1 MSDKLKH
8 LIQQQQKLQ
17 AQAATQRQDLSD
29 NIHHWHTRL
38 KWLDRTL
45 ALVGFVKRHPTTL
58 LGAGT
63 ILAMLIPNRSG
74 KTLLGAYTAI
84 KFLRKFL
91 GVFSSEKSAIK
102 D

>member
-1 MSDKLKH
+1 MNQKLNQ
-8 LIQQQQKLQ
+8 LIQRQHKLQ
-17 AQAATQRQDLSD
+17 AQAAEQRQDLSG
-29 NIHHWHTRL
+29 NIHHWHARL

-45 ALVGFVKRHPTTL
+45 AVAGFVKRHPATL
-58 LGAGT
+58 FGAGAV
-63 ILAMLIPNRSG
+63 LAMLIPNRSG

-91 GVFSSEKSAIK
+91 DVFSSNASSQK